1 MTFNL
6 LVLSFIL
13 IKSEKLIKDLKEE
26 NARLKQMLANGK
38 VDPSLIGQIKTDGST
53 EGANQTKN
61 NEAMQKL
68 IEENEKAMKTMQ
80 QSYEEKLA
88 ESKKQE
94 VEIMINICLFFKT
107 QFIQSKKLR

>member
-1 MTFNL
+1 
-6 LVLSFIL
+6 
-13 IKSEKLIKDLKEE
+13 
-26 NARLKQMLANGK
+26 MLANGK

-61 NEAMQKL
+61 NEAMQKI
-68 IEENEKAMKTMQ
+68 IEENEKAMKVMQ

-94 VEIMINICLFFKT
+94 VEIMKILFQYNIIYNSIYLF
-107 QFIQSKKLR
+107 Q